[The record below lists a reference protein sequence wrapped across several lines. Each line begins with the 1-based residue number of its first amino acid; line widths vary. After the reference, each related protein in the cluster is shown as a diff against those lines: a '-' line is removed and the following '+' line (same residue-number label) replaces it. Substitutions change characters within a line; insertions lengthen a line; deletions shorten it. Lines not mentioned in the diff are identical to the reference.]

1 MSAAPKANGNANGRA
16 SPGAPILQVEG
27 LRAGYGDIPVLRGVS
42 MELAENE
49 VLGLLGHNGMGKSTL
64 LKALMGLL
72 PATGGKI
79 AFEGEPIARLPT
91 WRRSRLGFG
100 YVPQGRGIFPNLT
113 VRENLHFAWSEETG
127 DGSPDAGIDRI
138 VADFPR
144 LIPLLDR
151 QGGVLS
157 GGEQQILAV
166 ARCLISDPVLFL
178 LDEPT
183 EGIQPSIIEQLME
196 LLAGLKRSRGLTMV
210 LVEQN
215 LEFVASLSDR
225 VFIIQKGAISSELDP
240 SALGDAKI
248 LDEFTGVAD

>member
-1 MSAAPKANGNANGRA
+1 M
-16 SPGAPILQVEG
+16 
-27 LRAGYGDIPVLRGVS
+27 D
-42 MELAENE
+42 LAENE

-64 LKALMGLL
+64 LKTLMGLL
-72 PATGGKI
+72 PATGGQI
-79 AFEGEPIARLPT
+79 AFEGTPISRLPT

-127 DGSPDAGIDRI
+127 DSGPEAGIDRI

-144 LIPLLDR
+144 LAPLLDR

-166 ARCLISDPVLFL
+166 ARCLIADPVLFL

-183 EGIQPSIIEQLME
+183 EGIQPSIIMDIESVLWKIRE
-196 LLAGLKRSRGLTMV
+196 RGDV
-210 LVEQN
+210 GIILVEQY
-215 LEFVASLSDR
+215 LEFAWRLSDR
-225 VFIIQKGAISSELDP
+225 YYVMEKG
-240 SALGDAKI
+240 
-248 LDEFTGVAD
+248 EFTATGQAEGECDTALLDRLTA